1 VDYSLFQKLTESE
14 LDNYLSEID
23 LALEFHIKWLSE
35 LNRALICHTGSDL
48 YQVQNILT
56 NDDHF
61 NRWYHG
67 IRDED
72 LLDTSVFKTLGN
84 IYSEML
90 KRGSALLSS
99 AGQKNGICA
108 SDYDA
113 FISLT
118 SELRHKVNIFKSKIK
133 SDLKL
138 VAKLMGKVFE
148 NAEEGVMITDS
159 ESHILNVN
167 QAFVNVTQYSKDEVL
182 GKTPSFLHSGNQD
195 KGFYERM
202 WDVLLREG
210 RWQGEI
216 WNRRKNNEIYPEWLS
231 ITSVQDDNGDT
242 SHYIG
247 IFSDVSTESE
257 SDERLY
263 HLAHYDSLCNLPN
276 RLLFYDRLRQS
287 LSRSKRTDQ
296 KLAVMFM
303 DLDGFK
309 NVNDEYGHSI
319 GDELLQKVS
328 ERVVA
333 TLRESDTIA
342 RIGGDEFT
350 LILTDIENIESV
362 GNIAMKILS
371 TIQKDYSLHG
381 NKFNISASIG
391 ISLSPDNGDDIN
403 LLVKQADIAM
413 YRAKKEGKNRFR
425 FYDESM
431 D

>member
-1 VDYSLFQKLTESE
+1 MDYSLFQKLTESE

-61 NRWYHG
+61 NRWYYG

-72 LLDTSVFKTLGN
+72 LLDTSVFKSLGN

-99 AGQKNGICA
+99 VGQKNRICV

-118 SELRHKVNIFKSKIK
+118 SELRHKVNIFKSKIR

-159 ESHILNVN
+159 ESYILNVN
-167 QAFVNVTQYSKDEVL
+167 QAFVNVTQYSKEEVL